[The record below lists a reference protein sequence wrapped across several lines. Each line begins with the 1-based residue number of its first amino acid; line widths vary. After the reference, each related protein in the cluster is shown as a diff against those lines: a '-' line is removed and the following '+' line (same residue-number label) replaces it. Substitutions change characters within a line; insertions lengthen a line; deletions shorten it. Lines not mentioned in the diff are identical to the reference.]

1 MLRPNTP
8 QQQPTLR
15 MERPKK
21 PQIKDQKYFPPGP
34 QKVIRTPI
42 HILKREKAFSPPP
55 RAAREKESVS
65 ENPIKELAKLQDA
78 QRRSPPAPVSSSSVS
93 SSVQE
98 KPLGEV
104 KPMIGSETAQKE
116 IPVVQEEKSD
126 GAVSSDN
133 LDLEEMMEGI
143 QESIASST
151 ESTKSG

>member
-1 MLRPNTP
+1 
-8 QQQPTLR
+8 

-78 QRRSPPAPVSSSSVS
+78 QRKSPPAPVSS

-104 KPMIGSETAQKE
+104 KPMVGSETAQKE

-126 GAVSSDN
+126 GVVSSDN